1 MKKIYQHPETIVIK
15 ISAMSLLNSSPTADN
30 LSGFGGYG
38 GNETGRSADSRGYD
52 FDEEDEYE

>member
-15 ISAMSLLNSSPTADN
+15 ISAVSLLMVSGEGLEGLTSGGNSS
-30 LSGFGGYG
+30 
-38 GNETGRSADSRGYD
+38 GNMSADSRGYD